1 MKKFILV
8 TLLGVGCVT
17 TNLNAQEKKERIP
30 QEDHME
36 MRMKKMEKHLE
47 LTPEQSKQLRQ
58 IHHKHAA
65 KKTELRGELK
75 KLHEAEKSELKQVL
89 SEEQFKKL
97 QDFKKEQ
104 AHQKKQHTCD
114 HPSEKQN
121 N

>member
-8 TLLGVGCVT
+8 TLIGVGCVT

-47 LTPEQSKQLRQ
+47 LSAEQSKQLRE
-58 IHHKHAA
+58 IHHKHAT
-65 KKTELRGELK
+65 KKTALRSELK
-75 KLHEAEKSELKQVL
+75 KLNEAEKAELKLVL

-97 QDFKKEQ
+97 QDFKKEH

-114 HPSEKQN
+114 HPSEK
-121 N
+121 